1 MLIFV
6 TLDKIKFYGVFVFQ
20 NTRPRYSKKLVI
32 YSHQPILN
40 FVQSPPQDT

>member
-20 NTRPRYSKKLVI
+20 KTGLRYSKKLVI
-32 YSHQPILN
+32 YSHQLILN
-40 FVQSPPQDT
+40 PLQSPLQYT